1 MTTFLFLVLIL
12 LLLLAAYL
20 LQRYRDMTILQR
32 NGIPGP
38 KPNLITGSLFDH
50 SRTPNVLK
58 YDEYFAKYGPIVG
71 YYIGRKA
78 NVLINDVEL
87 AKRIQIKDFS
97 NFSDRQTL
105 GIKYGLHPNPKY
117 YLHLISAQGAQ
128 WKELRTLLN
137 PTFSAVKLK
146 AMTPIMDSCIDILLD
161 KVEKRA
167 ASGGEFDL
175 YEAFQL
181 LTTDVIAKCALG
193 IDTDVQNNPDDE
205 FFRAAKRLFDTHPSR
220 FRLMFTCFPELDRV
234 LYPLRRGLQM
244 IEEWRDRAGQCWQ
257 KKKNDLLQLMLDA
270 KSSEEEIANTSAA
283 TLTIDENSDSEEKDG
298 EEGKPTRAEKSLRNG
313 GNTANGHNNSHSK
326 QKALSKDIVVA
337 TAIVFYEAG
346 YETTSDPPGDPGEDP
361 RGGGADVRKEGVFD
375 YNTVNRLPY
384 MNQVISETLR
394 YYPPVTTFVTRTTK
408 EDYHYKDIVIP
419 ANSTVRIPINQLHHR
434 EDLWPE
440 HMKFDPER
448 FRDRSVIDP
457 VAYQPFGTGPSNCI
471 GMRFAQLEIK
481 LTIARLL
488 HNTEK
493 ELTVEYKPI
502 TQTPKN
508 GVWVRAVP
516 V

>member
-244 IEEWRDRAGQCWQ
+244 IEEWRDRSVSQTLARLINAAIRLRSASSVLGSAGK

-313 GNTANGHNNSHSK
+313 GSTANGHNNSHSK

-337 TAIVFYEAG
+337 TAIVFYE
-346 YETTSDPPGDPGEDP
+346 
-361 RGGGADVRKEGVFD
+361 V
-375 YNTVNRLPY
+375 
-384 MNQVISETLR
+384 
-394 YYPPVTTFVTRTTK
+394 
-408 EDYHYKDIVIP
+408 
-419 ANSTVRIPINQLHHR
+419 
-434 EDLWPE
+434 
-440 HMKFDPER
+440 
-448 FRDRSVIDP
+448 
-457 VAYQPFGTGPSNCI
+457 
-471 GMRFAQLEIK
+471 
-481 LTIARLL
+481 LL
-488 HNTEK
+488 CESLK
-493 ELTVEYKPI
+493 AFEVY
-502 TQTPKN
+502 
-508 GVWVRAVP
+508 
-516 V
+516 